1 MFTSSN
7 TKTALVADDDR
18 LYSIEEAADALN
30 VGVRMIRRLTSER
43 RLAFI
48 KVGRHV
54 RIHGSALNHFVQLGL
69 VSPIREKEPM
79 ASRDR
84 AYGIKVKSEVMAP

>member
-1 MFTSSN
+1 MFIN
-7 TKTALVADDDR
+7 TDIKTAQVADDDR
-18 LYSIEEAADALN
+18 LYSIEEAATVLH

-43 RLAFI
+43 RIAFI

-54 RIHGSALNHFVQLGL
+54 RIQGSALNRFVQLGL
-69 VSPIREKEPM
+69 VIPVREKESM

-84 AYGIKVKSEVMAP
+84 GYGIKPKVEVMSS